1 MSKSQPH
8 IVLYGILETPY
19 TQKVIRALRF
29 KGLAFELHE
38 PKSPEDIR
46 RWSPETGLLPV
57 AEIDG
62 QHVTDSEAI
71 LDEIDR
77 RVPEP
82 RLLSKDPKIAREQQ
96 RLASWVGETVRFYM
110 VRWVAARLGRA
121 AVGTARDEEGRA
133 LGPMARMGLIG
144 DDGQLVPE
152 AYDTSKVG
160 FGPEFERRLE
170 DLVGM
175 LGEREWF
182 FGGSLSRADLAVASS
197 LSGMFTDRYPG
208 SRALLE
214 RYPTLVRHYERVA
227 AATGGQDLGG

>member
-1 MSKSQPH
+1 MSQDKPH

-29 KGLAFELHE
+29 KGLDFELHE
-38 PKSPEDIR
+38 PHSPEDIR
-46 RWSPETGLLPV
+46 HWSPETGLLPV

-62 QHVTDSEAI
+62 KRVADSEAI
-71 LDEIDR
+71 LDEIDL

-82 RLLSKDPKIAREQQ
+82 RLISRDPKVAREQR
-96 RLASWVGETVRFYM
+96 RLASWIGETVRFYM
-110 VRWVAARLGRA
+110 VRWIAAKLGRQPGA
-121 AVGTARDEEGRA
+121 AHDEEGHA

-144 DDGQLVPE
+144 ADGKLVPE
-152 AYDTSKVG
+152 AYDTSQVG
-160 FGPEFERRLE
+160 FGPEFERRLD

-197 LSGMFTDRYPG
+197 LSGMYTDRYPG

-214 RYPTLVRHYERVA
+214 RYPTLVRHYERVS
-227 AATGGQDLGG
+227 AATGGT